1 MRKWVLLLLLAC
13 ASLWTHASASGPL
26 PDNIAMLMKCTACER
41 VVEYLNQ
48 HFISGWIQK
57 DVKWSKKM
65 KGTFKRVVAENSC
78 ANPEVFPGNN
88 DMYRSGCV
96 DFIKNHRK
104 ELERGV
110 ARRLS
115 PKSEYYQ
122 EDLTPKEF
130 CQEIHACPHEMRGLE
145 HQMQDVQRKHAWESA
160 EEREA
165 AVPASRADP
174 TRVIGGKDAADSAVV
189 EDDDEALEL

>member
-1 MRKWVLLLLLAC
+1 
-13 ASLWTHASASGPL
+13 
-26 PDNIAMLMKCTACER
+26 
-41 VVEYLNQ
+41 
-48 HFISGWIQK
+48 
-57 DVKWSKKM
+57 
-65 KGTFKRVVAENSC
+65 
-78 ANPEVFPGNN
+78 
-88 DMYRSGCV
+88 MYRSGCV

-104 ELERGV
+104 EVRPSPRTAANRLVTPENSPTRPAGTRRGAPPV
-110 ARRLS
+110 AQVGVLPGQATPPRSADTSRARHAPS
-115 PKSEYYQ
+115 PPHPQ

-165 AVPASRADP
+165 AVSASRADP